1 MVKRSS
7 KAIDIRA
14 RSWGLTAILL
24 RCGIARCTER
34 HISSRLPP
42 SKVMGNAK
50 IDQIEI
56 VRRSEHYIGGLEIT
70 KDDRWLACMQIVKH
84 RTQLDTDLEYLL
96 KQEVPISG
104 IVQAL
109 F

>member
-14 RSWGLTAILL
+14 RSWRRTAILL
-24 RCGIARCTER
+24 RCGIARRTER
-34 HISSRLPP
+34 HISFRLPP

-56 VRRSEHYIGGLEIT
+56 VRRSEHNIGGLEVT
-70 KDDRWLACMQIVKH
+70 KDERWLTCMQIVKH
-84 RTQLDTDLEYLL
+84 RAQLDTDLEYLL
-96 KQEVPISG
+96 KQGCPSL
-104 IVQAL
+104 ASCRCSS
-109 F
+109 

>member
-1 MVKRSS
+1 MVQCSS

-14 RSWGLTAILL
+14 WSWWCTAILL
-24 RCGIARCTER
+24 RSGIARCTER
-34 HISSRLPP
+34 HISSRLSP

-56 VRRSEHYIGGLEIT
+56 VRRSEHNIGRFEVT
-70 KDDRWLACMQIVKH
+70 KDDRRLACMKIVEH

-96 KQEVPISG
+96 KHEVSIPG
-104 IVQAL
+104 IVQVL
-109 F
+109 